1 MFSAIVFM
9 LHCSCTGIT
18 RAPVANLND
27 TTSHREG
34 VMCSKGCGSVLKGP
48 LDGGRGVGNALRLEG

>member
-1 MFSAIVFM
+1 MLLAIVFK
-9 LHCSCTGIT
+9 LHCSWYT
-18 RAPVANLND
+18 RATCTVANLND

-48 LDGGRGVGNALRLEG
+48 LDGGRGVGNALRLES